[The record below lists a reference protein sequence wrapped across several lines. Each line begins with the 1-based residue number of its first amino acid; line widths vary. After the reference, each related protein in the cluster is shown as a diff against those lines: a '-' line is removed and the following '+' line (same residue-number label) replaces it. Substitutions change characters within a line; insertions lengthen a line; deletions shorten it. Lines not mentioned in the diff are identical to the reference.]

1 MCKKIVLF
9 LMLFFAFV
17 YSHSQ
22 ELGFSGTV
30 VDAFTAEPIDS
41 FIVEILDEDSTLIKK
56 IAPEVFGMWNIRGT
70 VPTSGDYIFCV
81 MAEGYKN
88 TYINKRFKKN
98 NKHRSTG
105 SEELGMINMF
115 KLPKKSLTGVN
126 TIDEVVVT
134 ATKVKMVYRGDTIV
148 YDADAF
154 QLSEGSML
162 DRLVRMLPGV
172 TLERTG
178 RISVNGRFV
187 SSLLVNGED
196 FFKGNPRIALENLPA
211 YTVDEVKVYER
222 QSERDV
228 AMGLSED
235 ESGDKPLVMDVN
247 LKREYR
253 TGWIGNMEG
262 GYGTDNHYA
271 ARLFGVRYTDQSRLA
286 LFYNQNDV
294 NENYTYSN
302 YSSDWNTNRLTEG
315 DVTIQS
321 GGVDLLINDKHKEWK
336 LSGNVTGAIK
346 KNRVDGHSSGIE
358 FYDENDVYKRS
369 SESMS
374 DKSSRIDAN
383 VSFNYQPRRKGTRGL
398 YLDIKPRLSYVYNE
412 SYSITR
418 DGDFISDINEKR
430 TNEALDSLFA
440 NTLSGNTGYFYRQM
454 LSSIRRVLMSTS
466 HSLSTGIKSDVSYRL
481 KNCPDIISLSGDFNY
496 ISNERSL
503 LQRNKILTAGSQP
516 ENQTR
521 YNEQPMSHYDYRLY
535 GSYRYFLSDIMGWNL
550 YLIPGYELSQSYNSD
565 SRPFYVIDGTEFAD
579 RDRGWLS
586 SNMSSIVRYM
596 DDTNTYY
603 SRKWHTVHEFSLQ
616 WQMMRY
622 WNDGEMILKG
632 ALPLHYVIDR
642 ATYTRL
648 KIPQDK
654 RLENLFF
661 DPSVSVYYK
670 NKIDG
675 YNIFEDYNLSYRFT
689 NSVPDLIQM
698 MDYRDDSMPLVV
710 KVGNADLKNG
720 ANHNTSF
727 SYKHEN
733 RKTGQQTSF
742 SISYN
747 LLSNQ
752 ISQSMTYDSKTGV
765 RTYRPQT
772 INGNWNVNGRFFYS
786 MNLDK
791 KRRMYLNTTT
801 TLSYGN
807 NSDYMSFSSTEN
819 SVRSSV
825 RRTGIGESVDIG
837 YTNGSCFAYFTLNC
851 NYTHSE
857 SSWFHAMNL
866 FDVNYKLY
874 TGTEL
879 PWKIKFVSDVSVQ
892 SHYGYQDNQ
901 FNTTDFVL
909 NAGIE
914 RSFAKGQITIKL
926 WGYDLL
932 NQLSNIRYV
941 LNAQMQSESYY
952 NGLRRYGML
961 SFVYHLHVAPKKKK

>member
-1 MCKKIVLF
+1 
-9 LMLFFAFV
+9 MLFFASV
-17 YSHSQ
+17 YCHSQ

-30 VDAFTAEPIDS
+30 VDSFTAEPLDS
-41 FIVEILDEDSTLIKK
+41 FNVEILDEDSTLVKK
-56 IAPEVFGMWNIRGT
+56 VAPEIFGMWNVKDV
-70 VPTSGDYIFCV
+70 VPAPGNYIFRV
-81 MAEGYKN
+81 MAEGYKD
-88 TYINKRFKKN
+88 TYINKRIKRN
-98 NKHRSTG
+98 NRHRSTG
-105 SEELGMINMF
+105 SVELGMINMF

-134 ATKVKMVYRGDTIV
+134 ATKVKMVYRGDTLV

-187 SSLLVNGED
+187 NSLLVNGED

-211 YTVDEVKVYER
+211 YTVDDVKVYER
-222 QSERDV
+222 QNERDV
-228 AMGLSED
+228 AMGLSKD
-235 ESGDKPLVMDVN
+235 ESRDKPLVMDVN

-302 YSSDWNTNRLTEG
+302 YSSDWNANRLTEG

-321 GGVDLLINDKHKEWK
+321 GGFELLVNDKHKEWK
-336 LSGNVTGAIK
+336 LSGNVTGTVK

-383 VSFNYQPRRKGTRGL
+383 VSFNYQPRRKGTSGL
-398 YLDIKPRLSYVYNE
+398 YLDIKPRLSYVYNDRH
-412 SYSITR
+412 SITR
-418 DGDFISDINEKR
+418 DADFISDINEKR
-430 TNEALDSLFA
+430 PNEALDSLFTSA
-440 NTLSGNTGYFYRQM
+440 LSGNTGYFYRQM
-454 LSSIRRVLMSTS
+454 LSSIRRVLMGTS

-481 KNCPDIISLSGDFNY
+481 KNCPDIIGLSGDFNY
-496 ISNERSL
+496 SSNGRSL
-503 LQRNKILTAGSQP
+503 LQHNEILTAGSQP
-516 ENQTR
+516 ENQIR

-535 GSYRYFLSDIMGWNL
+535 GSYMYSLYDILGWNL
-550 YLIPGYELSQSYNSD
+550 YFIPGYEVSQSYNSD
-565 SRPFYVIDGTEFAD
+565 SRPFYVLDGTEFAD
-579 RDRGWLS
+579 SDRGWLS

-622 WNDGEMILKG
+622 WDNGEMILKG
-632 ALPLHYVIDR
+632 SLPLCYVIDR
-642 ATYTRL
+642 ATYTRMKML
-648 KIPQDK
+648 QDK

-661 DPSVSVYYK
+661 DPSVSVFFK

-675 YNIFEDYNLSYRFT
+675 YNIFEDYNLSYRLT

-698 MDYRDDSMPLVV
+698 MDYHDDSTPLVV
-710 KVGNADLKNG
+710 KVGNAGLKSG
-720 ANHNTSF
+720 VTHNASF

-733 RKTGQQTSF
+733 RKTGRQTSF
-742 SISYN
+742 DLSYS
-747 LLSNQ
+747 LWGNQ
-752 ISQSMTYDSKTGV
+752 ISQSMTYDPKTGV
-765 RTYRPQT
+765 RKYRPQT

-791 KRRMYLNTTT
+791 NRRMYLNTTT

-807 NSDYMSFSSTEN
+807 NSDYMSFSSTES

-825 RRTGIGESVDIG
+825 RRTCVGESVDIG
-837 YTNGSCFAYFTLNC
+837 YTNGSRFAYFTLNG

-857 SSWFHAMNL
+857 SNWFHTMNL
-866 FDVNYKLY
+866 FDVSYKLY
-874 TGTEL
+874 TGAEL
-879 PWKIKFVSDVSVQ
+879 PWKINLVSDVSIQ
-892 SHYGYQDNQ
+892 SHYGYQDSQ

-914 RSFAKGQITIKL
+914 RSFSKGRLTVKL

-961 SFVYHLHVAPKKKK
+961 SFVYHLHVSPKKKKL